1 MRHLTLEEFLA
12 LRDGEQLVDLA
23 GHLRECPA
31 CSSRDLAIE
40 RRREQLRAL
49 PLAQPRSDPWPAIR
63 TRIVAS
69 RRRRVLA
76 LGGALAAAA
85 IAFAMIAPAVLQG
98 RARPGMA
105 PLDEVE
111 VATLVR
117 RSQSLEEKLLSLP
130 EPETLNIGSADAIV
144 QLEDQIALIDQCL
157 GEVAATPDS
166 GRALSVLWQTR
177 ITLLESLTNLR
188 NPVFAQLLR

>member
-1 MRHLTLEEFLA
+1 MRHLTPEELLA
-12 LRDGEQLVDLA
+12 LQDGEQLVDLA
-23 GHLRECPA
+23 GHLRECPD
-31 CSSRDLAIE
+31 CSIRDLAIE

-63 TRIVAS
+63 SRIVTS

-85 IAFAMIAPAVLQG
+85 IAFAMIAPAMLQG
-98 RARPGMA
+98 RARSGMT

-111 VATLVR
+111 VATLVQ

-144 QLEDQIALIDQCL
+144 QLEDQIALIDECL
-157 GEVAATPDS
+157 GEVAANPDS

-177 ITLLESLTNLR
+177 VTLLEALTNLR